1 MANTGSLL
9 RRAGAAEKGP
19 DGRYAAW
26 GARNVSAW
34 RTARRFFQI
43 CSGIM
48 AELWASEEVL
58 PFKFASMVSI
68 AAAPGLDQTRLAE
81 ELGIDRTNTG
91 QVLDRLEAK
100 GLVERRSDPADR
112 RIRRLF
118 LTARGVALR
127 TRLQAPA
134 LAAQDRMLMPLTEDE
149 KISLLRLLMRVVEA
163 NEAYARPMAAVR
175 PSCTT

>member
-118 LTARGVALR
+118 LTARGVAILKQ
-127 TRLQAPA
+127 TPET
-134 LAAQDRMLMPLTEDE
+134 D
-149 KISLLRLLMRVVEA
+149 LRLPRAPPNSITGVLVGQHTRSA
-163 NEAYARPMAAVR
+163 IKLNLKPL
-175 PSCTT
+175 